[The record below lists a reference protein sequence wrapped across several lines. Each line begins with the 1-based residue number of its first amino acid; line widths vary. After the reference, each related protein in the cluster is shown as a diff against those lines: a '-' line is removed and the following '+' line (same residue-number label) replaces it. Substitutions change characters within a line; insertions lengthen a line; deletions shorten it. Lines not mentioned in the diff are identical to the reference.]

1 MFLIDSYRIR
11 RLYVSTSLTSHICT
25 TFATITKKR
34 FRVYSSKSNLASA
47 NISNTCD
54 SRANS
59 LNSTMQRPAMS
70 SLRFTRLFSQRDKLD
85 RGKDNDM
92 FSSSLERKGH
102 FRSRNLDTKT
112 RSLEKLLFVPRRIT
126 ARLCSI
132 FDTSFSNISSSRSA
146 ISSLWYAQIMLVLIM
161 AENTKKEGVK
171 IKTML

>member
-85 RGKDNDM
+85 RGKDNDV

-102 FRSRNLDTKT
+102 FWSRNLDTKT

-132 FDTSFSNISSSRSA
+132 FDTFSNISSSRSA
-146 ISSLWYAQIMLVLIM
+146 TSSLWYAQIMLVLIM
-161 AENTKKEGVK
+161 AGNTKKEGVK